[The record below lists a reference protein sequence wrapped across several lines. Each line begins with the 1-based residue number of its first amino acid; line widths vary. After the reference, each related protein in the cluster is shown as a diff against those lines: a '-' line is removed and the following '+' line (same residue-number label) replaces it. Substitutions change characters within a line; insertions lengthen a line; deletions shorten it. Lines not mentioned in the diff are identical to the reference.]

1 LRRRQPASRLML
13 RSGVKS
19 QDVGISIPLVLFLC
33 SILLLFSLPPSCLT
47 EAFTSLPVVSVNT
60 TLYYPAGNGS
70 ACLVDRSVMFAM
82 NRALTELKAAEGNQ
96 SLMARWTAP
105 VEEGG
110 AGETNYRLAI
120 DCGLDTAQFPWPP
133 VVNGSRLQKALERK
147 SLKLA
152 SFVLPQEE
160 AEPPVIRTAIDI
172 ARAEAATIGRH
183 YIGEPLGIEVI
194 KYSSEAETLAE
205 LNSGNVDLTLPWFAK
220 GGLIG
225 ERTSPEGM
233 MGRTVAFDSGCDAA
247 INQYIVSVSRLKS
260 WKTFDDL
267 QQAGA
272 ELKMVTAYSGRYSML
287 SAIFPLAEI
296 VFDPHVNEKSEFV
309 AFLAGN
315 ITGILGDK
323 SRIRST
329 TGIPSG
335 FLDLLFEEVN
345 TGILVPI
352 TAFYP
357 APGHLC
363 P

>member
-1 LRRRQPASRLML
+1 ML

-233 MGRTVAFDSGCDAA
+233 MGRTVAFDVGCDAA

-260 WKTFDDL
+260 
-267 QQAGA
+267 
-272 ELKMVTAYSGRYSML
+272 
-287 SAIFPLAEI
+287 
-296 VFDPHVNEKSEFV
+296 
-309 AFLAGN
+309 
-315 ITGILGDK
+315 
-323 SRIRST
+323 
-329 TGIPSG
+329 
-335 FLDLLFEEVN
+335 
-345 TGILVPI
+345 
-352 TAFYP
+352 
-357 APGHLC
+357 
-363 P
+363 